1 MNKTTK
7 ARPAIME
14 MIPWFCA
21 SLPRVGPMML
31 SSTIWVGA
39 GSEPDFKMLAKSWAS
54 KRVKLPEI
62 SDCPFGISPFTIGAV
77 YT

>member
-14 MIPWFCA
+14 MIPWLCA
-21 SLPRVGPMML
+21 SLPKVGPMML
-31 SSTIWVGA
+31 SSTICVGA
-39 GSEPDFKMLAKSWAS
+39 GREPDFKMFAKSWAS
-54 KRVKLPEI
+54 KSEKFPEI
-62 SDCPFGISPFTIGAV
+62 SDWPFGISPFTIGAV